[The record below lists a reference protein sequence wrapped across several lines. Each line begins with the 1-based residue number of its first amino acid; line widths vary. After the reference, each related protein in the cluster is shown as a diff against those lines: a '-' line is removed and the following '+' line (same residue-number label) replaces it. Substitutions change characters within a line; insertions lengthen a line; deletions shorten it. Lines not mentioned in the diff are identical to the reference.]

1 MGRTSKKVLARLR
14 RKRRVRKKVFGT
26 PERPRLSVFR
36 SCKHIYAQIIDD
48 VSGRT
53 LVAASSLTPQ
63 IRERLPEI
71 KKEGGKT
78 AVAKAVGELLGQ
90 RALEAGIKKV
100 VFDRGGY
107 KYHGRVKALAEGARG
122 AGLEF

>member
-1 MGRTSKKVLARLR
+1 MGKTSKKLLRRLR
-14 RKRRVRKKVFGT
+14 RKRRVRKKIFGT

-48 VSGRT
+48 TTGRT
-53 LVAASSLTPQ
+53 LVAASSLTPE
-63 IRERLPEI
+63 IREKLAEL

-90 RALEAGIKKV
+90 RAVSAGIKKV
-100 VFDRGGY
+100 AFDRGGY
-107 KYHGRVKALAEGARG
+107 KYHGRVKALADGARS
-122 AGLEF
+122 AGLDF

>member
-1 MGRTSKKVLARLR
+1 MGKTSKKLLRRLR
-14 RKRRVRKKVFGT
+14 RKRRVRKKIFGT

-48 VSGRT
+48 TTGRT
-53 LVAASSLTPQ
+53 LVAASSLTPE
-63 IRERLPEI
+63 IREKAVEL

-90 RALEAGIKKV
+90 RAVSAGIKKV
-100 VFDRGGY
+100 AFDRGGY
-107 KYHGRVKALAEGARG
+107 KYHGRVKALADAARA